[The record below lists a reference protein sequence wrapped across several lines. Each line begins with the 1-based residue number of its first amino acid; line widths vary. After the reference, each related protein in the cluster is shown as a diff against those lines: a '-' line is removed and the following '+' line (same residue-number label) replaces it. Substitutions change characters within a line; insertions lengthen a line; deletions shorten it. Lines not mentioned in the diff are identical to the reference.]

1 MQVGFN
7 ATANSVTVTQGTL
20 NEMKEPEGFFNGRV
34 VTISNESIVSL
45 ADLQRSVVPQKPI
58 NERQV
63 SIYDSGKA

>member
-7 ATANSVTVTQGTL
+7 ATANSVTVTQ
-20 NEMKEPEGFFNGRV
+20 EMKGPKGFFNGRV
-34 VTISNESIVSL
+34 VTISKESIVSL
-45 ADLQRSVVPQKPI
+45 ADLQGLVVPQKPI